1 MRVEVIITNF
11 FYMGILRGYDLMC
24 MWNFVLEYVLC
35 YFNKFKF
42 INEFILIGGLNFIV
56 NIVFYFWRDLNNSIS
71 INKF

>member
-1 MRVEVIITNF
+1 MRVEVIIMIF